1 MPNAI
6 TSLINPSPQMK
17 NKNLLTLLI
26 MFVAFELQAQT
37 NKLIRVQNGQ
47 DATKHIAAKD
57 RFKYDTFQTG
67 KITYMNGT
75 YAQARFNYCY
85 LFGEVMYI
93 DPKGDTLLL
102 ANNGLINYIDIGKVR
117 YISDQTNGHLEILE
131 DYSNI
136 KLAKREIYKMRGSE
150 KKGAYQN
157 QNEQGSVTN
166 SATFTDITGNV
177 STLPANN
184 TILLKPTVF
193 FYAIDSNRSF
203 YKISRS
209 SILKIFPRNKKEI
222 EQYIHDQP
230 INFNNEEDIRK
241 IVKFSSQLKSE

>member
-1 MPNAI
+1 M
-6 TSLINPSPQMK
+6 
-17 NKNLLTLLI
+17 
-26 MFVAFELQAQT
+26 VCELHAQT

-57 RFKYDTFQTG
+57 RFKYDAFQTG

-102 ANNGLINYIDIGKVR
+102 ANNGLVNYIDVGKVR
-117 YISDQTNGHLEILE
+117 YISEPMNGHMEILE
-131 DYSNI
+131 DYGHI

-157 QNEQGSVTN
+157 QNEQGSVSN

-184 TILLKPTVF
+184 TILLRPNTF
-193 FYAIDSNRSF
+193 LFIIDSNRRF
-203 YKISRS
+203 YKANKSN
-209 SILKIFPRNKKEI
+209 ILKIFSANKRTI
-222 EQYIHDQP
+222 EQYISDQN